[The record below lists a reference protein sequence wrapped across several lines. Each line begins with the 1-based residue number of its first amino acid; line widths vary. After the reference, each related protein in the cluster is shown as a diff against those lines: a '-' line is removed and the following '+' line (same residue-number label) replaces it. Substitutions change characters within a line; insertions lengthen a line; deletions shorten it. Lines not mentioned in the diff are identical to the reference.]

1 MQDRVAAV
9 LWTDRRKRLLLAA
22 FLTLLALFAVVATL
36 IATVE
41 SHNDANV
48 PPPGDATA
56 RENSVAGHEMIAPP
70 ISPTSAPPASLGGE
84 VSSSPSSSSSGG
96 ADKDDKNATTRAP
109 TTTAAPNIVTQCSA
123 ADPTSVCY
131 LPPAS
136 SSYCMLDKSMD
147 PNVMY
152 VANPSIANANGGF
165 AMDQACASGSRC
177 TYGCEP
183 PFVPS
188 SNGWSNA
195 DCIPYLALCPP
206 YSPAT
211 ATGGILCDNGRV
223 IADDPTQHL
232 CVPGL
237 NTSFVTNYVPA
248 TLSTCLAVT
257 PGSGSPMVGVEIAQN
272 QTKQLTSYPQWF
284 WRGVSA
290 QMYVNL
296 PGVRRIAAC
305 QRNADPLSLN
315 AQGLDTMPFVVGG
328 GSLPGSG
335 CAACGQHTLAFNDGF
350 DFRKAYSKVPG
361 YGIRVR
367 NCNDQS
373 CGPVQCDATYVYNPT
388 TLTLDAY
395 WVKYNTVFDSTSVGC
410 VADVV
415 TGYGWTPADGVS
427 KFTLYEYYPTTASGQ
442 QTASCPGCSAPSAF
456 DPGYC
461 KKLRQAAPARF
472 GSGVVPAQFI
482 CTAVG
487 AAVGRAATLSTFSS
501 NDGGND
507 ATTTTIYIEAGIASF
522 LLLVV
527 IGLVWR
533 ARKLKPQTSS
543 RVEEP
548 TDSMDMTPDR
558 RQSMHPKAT
567 YVPRSSTTFDAEDV
581 IVEE

>member
-56 RENSVAGHEMIAPP
+56 RENSVAGHEMSAPP

-183 PFVPS
+183 PFIPS

-211 ATGGILCDNGRV
+211 ATGGLLCDNGRV
-223 IADDPTQHL
+223 IADDPTQPL

-272 QTKQLTSYPQWF
+272 QTKQLTSYPQ
-284 WRGVSA
+284 
-290 QMYVNL
+290 
-296 PGVRRIAAC
+296 VR
-305 QRNADPLSLN
+305 P
-315 AQGLDTMPFVVGG
+315 
-328 GSLPGSG
+328 SG
-335 CAACGQHTLAFNDGF
+335 PWLG
-350 DFRKAYSKVPG
+350 
-361 YGIRVR
+361 
-367 NCNDQS
+367 
-373 CGPVQCDATYVYNPT
+373 
-388 TLTLDAY
+388 
-395 WVKYNTVFDSTSVGC
+395 
-410 VADVV
+410 
-415 TGYGWTPADGVS
+415 
-427 KFTLYEYYPTTASGQ
+427 
-442 QTASCPGCSAPSAF
+442 
-456 DPGYC
+456 
-461 KKLRQAAPARF
+461 
-472 GSGVVPAQFI
+472 
-482 CTAVG
+482 
-487 AAVGRAATLSTFSS
+487 
-501 NDGGND
+501 
-507 ATTTTIYIEAGIASF
+507 
-522 LLLVV
+522 
-527 IGLVWR
+527 
-533 ARKLKPQTSS
+533 
-543 RVEEP
+543 
-548 TDSMDMTPDR
+548 
-558 RQSMHPKAT
+558 
-567 YVPRSSTTFDAEDV
+567 
-581 IVEE
+581 